1 MRTDQCLD
9 PHMLVLILDTKQL
22 ALEVDDLAIARR
34 LTEIATSTE
43 VAMLADWGAVRGLDG
58 MVY

>member
-1 MRTDQCLD
+1 
-9 PHMLVLILDTKQL
+9 MLVLILDTKQL

-43 VAMLADWGAVRGLDG
+43 VAMLADWGAVRGYDG